1 MTEPVSGCLVC
12 DEVSGAYP
20 VPGGLILAHDR
31 VAGFHVPPTD
41 ESERPYLG
49 HLLVVPRRHVLGLE
63 ELTDEDA
70 AALGVAVARLS
81 RALRSTLELERVYS
95 MVIGHGV
102 PHLHVHLVPRY
113 AGTPADTGWLR
124 VDEWEGAPHGGD
136 DEIADLSGRLR
147 QALADE
153 RA

>member
-20 VPGGLILAHDR
+20 VPGGLVLAQER
-31 VAGFHVPPTD
+31 VAGFHVPPMD

-49 HLLVVPRRHVLGLE
+49 HLLVVPRRHVLGLD
-63 ELTDEDA
+63 ELADEDA
-70 AALGVAVARLS
+70 ADLGVAVARLS

-102 PHLHVHLVPRY
+102 PHLHVHLLPRY
-113 AGTPADTGWLR
+113 VGTPPDTGWLR
-124 VDEWEGAPHGGD
+124 VDEWEGAPHGGAR
-136 DEIADLSGRLR
+136 EIVALSSRLR
-147 QALADE
+147 RALQGDGT
-153 RA
+153 